1 MTVLTVEERLK
12 LQGYVLVDAWA
23 KLAISP
29 LPHLSKS
36 CGDGNCAV
44 PKASNFLPH
53 ILQSP
58 NVRPL
63 SKGAG
68 ISRSLFYPRR
78 SQCE

>member
-53 ILQSP
+53 ILLSP
-58 NVRPL
+58 KRAALGGGDSRP
-63 SKGAG
+63 
-68 ISRSLFYPRR
+68 LFYPRR